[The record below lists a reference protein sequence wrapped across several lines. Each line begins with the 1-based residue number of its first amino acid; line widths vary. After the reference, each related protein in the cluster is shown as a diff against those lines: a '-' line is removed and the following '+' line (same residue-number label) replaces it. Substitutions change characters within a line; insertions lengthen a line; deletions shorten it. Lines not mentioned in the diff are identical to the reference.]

1 MNLKK
6 QTVDFIVFDEIHF
19 TKIRFE
25 EEVSKRRHNLDGLLT
40 AVRKKNM
47 NVKVLGLSSTPVV
60 NNLKEGKSML
70 ELITGKFYNDIAT
83 MPL

>member
-1 MNLKK
+1 
-6 QTVDFIVFDEIHF
+6 
-19 TKIRFE
+19 
-25 EEVSKRRHNLDGLLT
+25 
-40 AVRKKNM
+40 M